1 VQIFIRPLR
10 EARPP
15 IIHKDVHAFI
25 DTVFGNIL
33 DIRECNR
40 RLLEVMRVRQRE
52 QQPVIKQIGDIFLS
66 AAAEFRI
73 VYPLYIGQLPVA
85 EKTVK
90 EETESNVEFKN
101 FLEVRA
107 LCDEKERN
115 TNVWSDS
122 TARGTH
128 APVDSTLSILCIAPK
143 NISQNT

>member
-1 VQIFIRPLR
+1 MR
-10 EARPP
+10 EAHPP

-25 DTVFGNIL
+25 EAVFGNIL

-52 QQPVIKQIGDIFLS
+52 QQPVIQQIGDIFLS
-66 AAAEFRI
+66 AAAEFRV

-101 FLEVRA
+101 FLEV
-107 LCDEKERN
+107 C
-115 TNVWSDS
+115 SCPS
-122 TARGTH
+122 G
-128 APVDSTLSILCIAPK
+128 CY
-143 NISQNT
+143 